1 MTLSRALTVPLSL
14 TAALTLASCAS
25 GSTDPSA
32 TGAGDAGEA
41 LSVQASFYPLQYVTE
56 RVGGDLVQVES
67 LTPAGAEPHDL
78 ELSPAAV
85 DKLRTADAVVYL
97 SGFQPAVDDAVAQTS
112 PEHVLDAVHAGVEG
126 EEAHSAEEH
135 GAAKEAH
142 GEEAHGDEAHAEES
156 HGDEAPAGEPHAEG
170 ASEAAAV
177 DDDHGHDHDHGGED
191 PHFWLDPERLA
202 AVATEVAHEL
212 AEADPDN
219 AGTYESNAEQLTTEL
234 TALDEEFA
242 EGLATCERDTVVVS
256 HEAYG
261 YLTDK
266 YDLEQVSIAGLE
278 PDTEPSPARL
288 AEIGEVVEAEGVT
301 TVFSESLVNP
311 KVAETLAAEHGI
323 GTAVLDPV
331 ENQTDENADYQQ
343 VMRANLEALRTAL
356 DCA

>member
-1 MTLSRALTVPLSL
+1 MILSRALAVPLSL
-14 TAALTLASCAS
+14 TAALALSSCAS
-25 GSTDPSA
+25 GSGDPSA
-32 TGAGDAGEA
+32 AGGGSSGT

-56 RVGGDLVQVES
+56 RVGGDLVEVES

-97 SGFQPAVDDAVAQTS
+97 SGFQPAVDDAVAQAA
-112 PEHVLDAVHAGVEG
+112 PEHALDAVHAGVEG

-135 GAAKEAH
+135 GAAEESHTEEAH
-142 GEEAHGDEAHAEES
+142 GEEAPAEES
-156 HGDEAPAGEPHAEG
+156 AGDDG
-170 ASEAAAV
+170 
-177 DDDHGHDHDHGGED
+177 HGHEGED

-202 AVATEVAHEL
+202 AVATEVSHEL
-212 AEADPDN
+212 AEVDPDN
-219 AGTYESNAEQLTTEL
+219 AATYESNAEELAAEL

-242 EGLATCERDTVVVS
+242 QGLATCERDTIVVS
-256 HEAYG
+256 HDAYG
-261 YLTDK
+261 YLADK
-266 YDLEQVSIAGLE
+266 YDLEQVSIAGLD

-323 GTAVLDPV
+323 ETAVLDPV
-331 ENQTDENADYQQ
+331 ENQSDENADYQQ
-343 VMRANLEALRTAL
+343 VMRDNLEALRTAL

>member
-14 TAALTLASCAS
+14 TAALALASCAS
-25 GSTDPSA
+25 GSADPSA
-32 TGAGDAGEA
+32 AGTGDAGEA

-135 GAAKEAH
+135 GAAEEAH
-142 GEEAHGDEAHAEES
+142 GEEAHGEEAHDEDAHAE
-156 HGDEAPAGEPHAEG
+156 GDHDHDHDHEHE
-170 ASEAAAV
+170 
-177 DDDHGHDHDHGGED
+177 HGHGHDHGGED

-212 AEADPDN
+212 AEVDPDN
-219 AGTYESNAEQLTTEL
+219 AETYESNAEQLSTEL
-234 TALDEEFA
+234 AALDEEFA
-242 EGLATCERDTVVVS
+242 AGLATCERDTIVVS

-266 YDLEQVSIAGLE
+266 YDLEQVGIAGLD

-331 ENQTDENADYQQ
+331 ENQSDENADYQQ
-343 VMRANLEALRTAL
+343 VMRDNLEALRTAL

>member
-1 MTLSRALTVPLSL
+1 MNLSRGLAVPLSL
-14 TAALTLASCAS
+14 IAALALSSCAT
-25 GSTDPSA
+25 GSADPAA
-32 TGAGDAGEA
+32 TAEGSDGTLD
-41 LSVQASFYPLQYVTE
+41 VQASFYPLQYVTE
-56 RVGGDLVQVES
+56 RVGGEHVQVES

-85 DKLRTADAVVYL
+85 DGLRTADAVVYL
-97 SGFQPAVDDAVAQTS
+97 SGFQPAVDDAVAQAA

-135 GAAKEAH
+135 EEAGSSH
-142 GEEAHGDEAHAEES
+142 SGEAHGD
-156 HGDEAPAGEPHAEG
+156 DAPAGEQSAQGAAE
-170 ASEAAAV
+170 EAAG
-177 DDDHGHDHDHGGED
+177 DDGHGHAGED

-212 AEADPDN
+212 AEVDPDH
-219 AGTYESNAEQLTTEL
+219 AAAYESNAEKL
-234 TALDEEFA
+234 TAELAALDQEFT
-242 EGLATCERDTVVVS
+242 EGLATCERDTIVVS
-256 HEAYG
+256 HDAYG
-261 YLTDK
+261 YLADK
-266 YDLEQVSIAGLE
+266 YDLEQVSVAGFE

-301 TVFSESLVNP
+301 TVFSESTVNP

-323 GTAVLDPV
+323 ETAVLDPV
-331 ENQTDENADYQQ
+331 EGQVDESADYQQ

>member
-1 MTLSRALTVPLSL
+1 MTLSRALIVPLSL
-14 TAALTLASCAS
+14 TAALALASCAS
-25 GSTDPSA
+25 GSADPSA
-32 TGAGDAGEA
+32 TTAGNSAERLA
-41 LSVQASFYPLQYVTE
+41 VQASFYPLQYVTE

-85 DKLRTADAVVYL
+85 DGLRTADAVVYL
-97 SGFQPAVDDAVAQTS
+97 SGFQPVVDDAVAQAA
-112 PEHVLDAVHAGVEG
+112 PEHVLDAAHAGVEG
-126 EEAHSAEEH
+126 AEAHSAEEH
-135 GAAKEAH
+135 GAAEETH
-142 GEEAHGDEAHAEES
+142 GEEAHGAETDGGEEHA
-156 HGDEAPAGEPHAEG
+156 GDGH
-170 ASEAAAV
+170 AAAAE
-177 DDDHGHDHDHGGED
+177 DGHDHGGED

-219 AGTYESNAEQLTTEL
+219 AAAYESNAEQLTTEL

-242 EGLATCERDTVVVS
+242 EGLATCERNTIVVS
-256 HEAYG
+256 HDAYG
-261 YLTDK
+261 YLAGK
-266 YDLEQVSIAGLE
+266 YGLEQVAIAGLD

-331 ENQTDENADYQQ
+331 EGQVDENADYQQ
-343 VMRANLEALRTAL
+343 AMRNNLEALRTAL

>member
-1 MTLSRALTVPLSL
+1 MTLSRALAVPLSL
-14 TAALTLASCAS
+14 TAALALSSCAS
-25 GSTDPSA
+25 GSGDPSA
-32 TGAGDAGEA
+32 AAGGSGGT

-85 DKLRTADAVVYL
+85 DGLRTADAVVYL
-97 SGFQPAVDDAVAQTS
+97 SGFQPAVDDAVAQAA
-112 PEHVLDAVHAGVEG
+112 PEHALDAVHAGVEG

-135 GAAKEAH
+135 GAA
-142 GEEAHGDEAHAEES
+142 EES
-156 HGDEAPAGEPHAEG
+156 HGGEAHSEEKPAEEPAG
-170 ASEAAAV
+170 
-177 DDDHGHDHDHGGED
+177 DDGHGHDGED
-191 PHFWLDPERLA
+191 PHFWLDPDRLA

-212 AEADPDN
+212 ADVDPDN
-219 AGTYESNAEQLTTEL
+219 AATYESNAEELATEL
-234 TALDEEFA
+234 AALDEEFTD
-242 EGLATCERDTVVVS
+242 GLATCERDTIVVS
-256 HEAYG
+256 HDAYG
-261 YLTDK
+261 YLADK
-266 YDLEQVSIAGLE
+266 YDLEQVAIAGLD

-323 GTAVLDPV
+323 ETAVLDPV
-331 ENQTDENADYQQ
+331 ENQSDESADYQQ
-343 VMRANLEALRTAL
+343 VMRNNLEALRTAL

>member
-1 MTLSRALTVPLSL
+1 MTLSRALAVPLSL
-14 TAALTLASCAS
+14 TAALALSSCAAGS
-25 GSTDPSA
+25 GDPSA
-32 TGAGDAGEA
+32 VTAGDAGET

-85 DKLRTADAVVYL
+85 DGLRTADAVVYL
-97 SGFQPAVDDAVAQTS
+97 SGFQPAVDDAVAQAA
-112 PEHVLDAVHAGVEG
+112 PEHALDAVHAGVEG

-135 GAAKEAH
+135 EAAEASHSGESH
-142 GEEAHGDEAHAEES
+142 GEEKPAEE
-156 HGDEAPAGEPHAEG
+156 PAG
-170 ASEAAAV
+170 
-177 DDDHGHDHDHGGED
+177 DDGHGHEGED
-191 PHFWLDPERLA
+191 PHFWLDPDRLA

-212 AEADPDN
+212 AEVDPDN
-219 AGTYESNAEQLTTEL
+219 AAAYEANAEELATEL
-234 TALDEEFA
+234 AALDEEFT
-242 EGLATCERDTVVVS
+242 EGLSTCERDTIVVS
-256 HEAYG
+256 HDAYG
-261 YLTDK
+261 YLADK
-266 YDLEQVSIAGLE
+266 YDLEQVAIAGFE

-323 GTAVLDPV
+323 ETAVLDPV
-331 ENQTDENADYQQ
+331 ENQSDESADYQQ
-343 VMRANLEALRTAL
+343 VMRDNLEALRTAL

>member
-1 MTLSRALTVPLSL
+1 MTLSRALAVPLSL
-14 TAALTLASCAS
+14 TAALALSSCAS
-25 GSTDPSA
+25 GSGDPSA
-32 TGAGDAGEA
+32 AGGGSSGT

-56 RVGGDLVQVES
+56 RVGGDLVQVDS

-85 DKLRTADAVVYL
+85 DGLRTADAVVYL
-97 SGFQPAVDDAVAQTS
+97 SGFQPAVDDAVAQAA
-112 PEHVLDAVHAGVEG
+112 PEHALDAVHAGVEG

-135 GAAKEAH
+135 GTAEESHSGEAH
-142 GEEAHGDEAHAEES
+142 GEEKPVEE
-156 HGDEAPAGEPHAEG
+156 PAG
-170 ASEAAAV
+170 
-177 DDDHGHDHDHGGED
+177 DDGHGHDGED

-212 AEADPDN
+212 AEVDPDN
-219 AGTYESNAEQLTTEL
+219 AATYESNAEELATEL
-234 TALDEEFA
+234 AALDEEFA
-242 EGLATCERDTVVVS
+242 AGLATCERDTIVVS

-261 YLTDK
+261 YLADK
-266 YDLEQVSIAGLE
+266 YDLEQVAIAGLD

-323 GTAVLDPV
+323 ETAVLDPV
-331 ENQTDENADYQQ
+331 ENQSDESADYQQ
-343 VMRANLEALRTAL
+343 VMRNNLEALRTAL